1 MIARR
6 LLVVLLLVTGS
17 AQAAKKT
24 VPVAAPV
31 PAAPV
36 LPPCVASRVE
46 PPLTGAPPAF
56 RDCDGLPVMVALPA
70 GHFRMG
76 DVLGTGTA
84 YEKPVHEVTLRRF
97 AIGRY
102 EVTRGEWMACVAAMA
117 CAAPGGDAAGG
128 DPQLPVAEL
137 GWNEIQPYLAW
148 ISQRSGQRYRLPS
161 EAEWEYAARAGLES
175 QYSWGNL
182 VEPACEQANAF
193 DRAGHRGHP
202 QWGWQIEC
210 NDGYASSAPVGR
222 FPPNAWGL
230 HDMLGNVWEWVA
242 DCWHAD
248 YEGAPVDGS
257 AWLGAGD
264 APACRKH
271 VNRGGGWGNHPRTL
285 RLSNR
290 DADETAARS
299 DGLGFRV
306 ARDLGQ

>member
-1 MIARR
+1 LSA
-6 LLVVLLLVTGS
+6 LLRCCVLLLLLIGTPV
-17 AQAAKKT
+17 AQAAKKNE
-24 VPVAAPV
+24 PPV
-31 PAAPV
+31 PAAAA
-36 LPPCVASRVE
+36 LPPCAASRVE
-46 PPLTGAPPAF
+46 PPIANAPPAF
-56 RDCDGLPVMVALPA
+56 RDCDVLPVMVALPA
-70 GHFRMG
+70 GRYRMG
-76 DVLGTGTA
+76 DVLGTGSA

-97 AIGRY
+97 AIGRF
-102 EVTRGEWMACVAAMA
+102 EVTRGEWNACVAAAA
-117 CAAPGGDAAGG
+117 CVVPGGEAGG

-137 GWNEIQPYLAW
+137 SWTDIQPYLAW
-148 ISQRSGQRYRLPS
+148 ISMRSGQRYRLPS

-182 VEPACEQANAF
+182 VEPACEQANSF

-210 NDGYASSAPVGR
+210 NDRYASSAPVGR
-222 FPPNAWGL
+222 FPPNAFGL

-248 YEGAPVDGS
+248 YEGAPTDGS
-257 AWLGAGD
+257 AWLGEG
-264 APACRKH
+264 CRKH

-290 DADETAARS
+290 DADETASRS

-306 ARDLGQ
+306 ARDLAP